1 MTPSQ
6 CRMACAGIGWSWN
19 DLAREA
25 DVSRDTIAQFLR
37 GDDLMTSTIGIIR
50 GALEAAGV
58 EFIIESG
65 GHSGVRLRKG

>member
-1 MTPSQ
+1 
-6 CRMACAGIGWSWN
+6 MACAGIGWSWN

-25 DVSRDTIAQFLR
+25 DVSRETIARFLR

-58 EFIIESG
+58 EFLTERSG
-65 GHSGVRLRKG
+65 DSGVRLRNG